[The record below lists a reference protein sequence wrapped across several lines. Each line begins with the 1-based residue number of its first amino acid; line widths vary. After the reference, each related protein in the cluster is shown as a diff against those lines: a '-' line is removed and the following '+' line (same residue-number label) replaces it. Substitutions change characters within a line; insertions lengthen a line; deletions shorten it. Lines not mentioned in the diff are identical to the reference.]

1 MQRKIHRAVEQVT
14 SAAKPDPWLAQK
26 VRVRAQE
33 KEEKHMR
40 KKLPAGAVIVIA
52 IMLFMTAVSAAVTN
66 VFGLLQHFPEQAE
79 NTAFTERIVTI
90 GQTWEGKYFSAEIR
104 EAVFDGS
111 KLRFSMSVTPNP
123 KEITGQIFVAPVVK
137 AVINGRK
144 AETTIN
150 LVDSFTYDSGFW
162 IPGIEPPEI
171 VDTIDLND
179 MVFEV
184 SLTDNDML
192 PMTTDKDV
200 EWTLTFYVMKTDWK
214 ITFSKFP
221 GDNMACETEEDWAWL
236 EKETH
241 KLLSDA
247 YARHELVLD
256 EYGFRL
262 DSNIREPFLINGALY
277 DDRSEEEIMLDLYT
291 REVFTLEDQAVFS
304 FIADRAEIHKAQ
316 ERISFVL
323 PEKQNFQ
330 VERAA
335 ATADEIKLV
344 VTTRYTHI
352 DDFFDYD
359 NMPWSF
365 VLKSDQM
372 EFLTDNYSLHQS
384 LCDQV
389 LDVSFVFDH
398 SITKPVHTV
407 MLVPVQQTDDGPVER
422 EDLAVTINLE

>member
-1 MQRKIHRAVEQVT
+1 MQRKIHQAVEQVT

-26 VRVRAQE
+26 IRVRAQE
-33 KEEKHMR
+33 KEEKHMK

-52 IMLFMTAVSAAVTN
+52 IMLLMTAVAAAVTN
-66 VFGLLQHFPEQAE
+66 GFGLLRFFPEQAE

-90 GQTWEGKYFSAEIR
+90 GQTWEGKYFSAEIK
-104 EAVFDGS
+104 EAVFDGA
-111 KLRFSMSVTPNP
+111 KLRFNMSVTP
-123 KEITGQIFVAPVVK
+123 KEGAGQIFVKPVVK

-144 AETTIN
+144 SETTIN
-150 LVDSFTYDSGFW
+150 MIDSFCYDTGIW
-162 IPGIEPPEI
+162 IPYINPPEI
-171 VDTIDLND
+171 MEPYDLND
-179 MVFEV
+179 MAFEV

-192 PMTTDKDV
+192 PTTTDKDV

-214 ITFSKFP
+214 IIFSKYP

-241 KLLSDA
+241 KLINDA
-247 YARHELVLD
+247 HARHELVLD
-256 EYGFRL
+256 QYGSCL
-262 DSNIREPFLINGALY
+262 DLNIQEPFLVNGALY
-277 DDRSEEEIMLDLYT
+277 DDRDEDEIMLDLYT
-291 REVFTLEDQAVFS
+291 REVFTLEEQAVFS
-304 FIADRAEIHKAQ
+304 FVADRAEIHEAQ
-316 ERISFVL
+316 ELVSFVL
-323 PEKQNFQ
+323 PEKQEYQ

-389 LDVSFVFDH
+389 LDVSYVFDH

-407 MLVPVQQTDDGPVER
+407 VLVPVQGTDDGPVER